1 MTTLPWIAPW
11 IALALA
17 TAAAWTD
24 RFRLWALG
32 FLAVA
37 YAAATVDG
45 QLGWPAGGALA
56 LLGLAAWAVGP
67 GRPPLVRSL
76 GHGLFLA
83 LAVALSAHLWPG
95 FHNPRVMGPARIT
108 PDAVPFSLYLNLDK
122 PLAGLWL
129 LLAIPAIRDLRPPRA
144 TLTAA
149 AAGWLGASAACL
161 AAALTLGAVAWA
173 PKYPAG
179 AGLWLVDN
187 LAFVTVAEEALFRG
201 YIQGGLTRLLERW
214 RWGETAALLA
224 AATLFG
230 LAHLGGGPRWVV
242 LGAIAGV
249 GYGLAYRRGG
259 LPAAILAHVS
269 LNATHFLLF
278 TYPMLQAAG

>member
-1 MTTLPWIAPW
+1 MPTLPW

-32 FLAVA
+32 LLAVG
-37 YAAATVDG
+37 YAVAIMNG

-56 LLGLAAWAVGP
+56 LLGIAACAVGP
-67 GRPPLVRSL
+67 RRPPLIRYL

-95 FHNPRVMGPARIT
+95 FHNPRVMGPAAIT

-122 PLAGLWL
+122 PLVGLWL
-129 LLAIPAIRDLRPPRA
+129 LMVMPAIRDLRPPPA

-149 AAGWLGASAACL
+149 ATGWLVASAACL
-161 AAALTLGAVAWA
+161 TAALALGTVTWA
-173 PKYPAG
+173 PKAPAG
-179 AGLWLVDN
+179 AGLWLFDN

-201 YIQGGLTRLLERW
+201 HIQGGLTRLLERW
-214 RWGETAALLA
+214 RWGQGAALVA
-224 AATLFG
+224 ASVLFG
-230 LAHLGGGPRWVV
+230 MAHLGGGPRWVA

-259 LPAAILAHVS
+259 LPAAILAHAG
-269 LNATHFLLF
+269 LNATHFFLF
-278 TYPMLQAAG
+278 TYPMLRTAG

>member
-1 MTTLPWIAPW
+1 MLTPSLPW

-17 TAAAWTD
+17 TATAWTD

-32 FLAVA
+32 FLAVG
-37 YAAATVDG
+37 YAVATVNG

-56 LLGLAAWAVGP
+56 LLGIAAWAVGAR
-67 GRPPLVRSL
+67 RPPLVRSL

-95 FHNPRVMGPARIT
+95 FHNPRAMGPARIT

-122 PLAGLWL
+122 PLVGLWL
-129 LLAIPAIRDLRPPRA
+129 LMVMPAIRDLRPPRA

-149 AAGWLGASAACL
+149 AAGWLGASVACL
-161 AAALTLGAVAWA
+161 TAALALGAVAWA

-179 AGLWLVDN
+179 TGLWLVDN

-201 YIQGGLTRLLERW
+201 YIQGGLTRLLERQ
-214 RWGETAALLA
+214 RWGRAAALLA
-224 AATLFG
+224 ASALFG
-230 LAHLGGGPRWVV
+230 LAHLGGGPHWMI
-242 LGAIAGV
+242 LGTIAGV

-259 LPAAILAHVS
+259 LPAAILAHVG
-269 LNATHFLLF
+269 LNATHFFLF